1 MNVIDNLLLKGQKYS
16 KKFLQDAHCNLVSES
31 NMYFF
36 YRRGGLVYVFDKNN
50 SKHPDEFLLVAIWE
64 D

>member
-1 MNVIDNLLLKGQKYS
+1 MNVFDNLLLKGERYS
-16 KKFLQDAHCNLVSES
+16 KKFLQDALFKFVSES
-31 NMYFF
+31 NMFFF
-36 YRRGGLVYVFDKNN
+36 YRKGGLVYVFDKNN